1 MISKTLYNVCFA
13 HRIGNPDLGKA
24 DTEDQHMNN
33 EEEEKNKTTLYMSTL
48 LDTIF
53 FHQYIGIGN

>member
-33 EEEEKNKTTLYMSTL
+33 EEEEKNNTTLYMSTL
-48 LDTIF
+48 LDAIF
-53 FHQYIGIGN
+53 FISILV